1 MPSVEPV
8 IFEFHARQSKF
19 VSDLRGTTRT
29 VDRELG
35 TQEKRVRMLEQQ
47 FQRSSGQIS
56 STLKGLAGTL
66 ATAFTGRELINL
78 VDTFTRFQNSLR
90 VAGLEGAGLAATQ
103 EKLFALAQQY
113 GVELESVGTLYSRAA
128 QSADSLQA
136 SEADLL
142 AVTEAVSA
150 SLRISGI
157 SATEAQGAL
166 LQLGQAFGSSRI
178 QAEEYNSLIDSLRP
192 LLKEAAKFIDGTGG
206 SLDGLTR
213 KIKDT
218 NGAGV
223 TNIELMRGIVAALGN
238 LKDQAASADGTISQ
252 AFTNLRNALTLYIGE
267 ADKANGAS
275 AAVAAGIQK
284 LADNIDVLIPA
295 IAILAANLGGRF
307 VASAFAGGTAL
318 RAISAHAT
326 IATTSLAG
334 TALAARSAGAA
345 LLTALGGPV
354 GVAITAVAAGLILVA
369 NNASTA
375 EGRMKAIEDRTK
387 STADAARDA
396 AQRLDE
402 AGVATDSMGRFAAG
416 ASGKVAG
423 LSRNLSEAAQR
434 ASELTARLKELGI
447 YTDLQ
452 NNLGRQNELV
462 QRINRNRGL
471 AQEGERRRG
480 NPFLAQTNSG
490 QAYLGVANQV
500 LQDEREL
507 RLLRDEQDAL
517 EARAEGVRLAIE
529 NGVDLDGS
537 SITPTAVAT
546 PAKPARSPS
555 PRAAASG
562 PTSSD
567 IAARQADEIAR
578 LQAEELQA
586 RIQLTSD
593 AEDRAQLQRE
603 LLEIERDQRIRQIEG
618 DKELSGQE
626 KAAQIEII
634 RNLYGVASQVDEQ
647 GRIVVEANKSL
658 YAQQIAQDEQAE
670 VVRRGLQLSTE
681 INRTQQDLLSSQAA
695 LVDDREERAR
705 LERSILDL
713 QHEQERN
720 ELRASIAQL
729 EIAGAKE
736 AELAA
741 AKRRLALIEE
751 VQANERESLDREYE
765 SPLQRYRRLINKTDG
780 QLQDQAEQA
789 VVDEIESVRRGMRDG
804 LAEAIG
810 TDDPFIKG
818 LLDILIEQVLLRPI
832 ADALAS
838 ATAAGSAGLGPIF
851 GIVSG
856 LIGSIFGRAS
866 GGYVG
871 PGQVVRVNEGASPG
885 RVEGFVGPST
895 GGQIV
900 PLGRMAAAQPTAQ
913 VPATATV
920 RLELSGDI
928 DARIQKVSGPVAV
941 EVVRGTAP
949 ALVDAAASE
958 TIRRVGRPSL

>member
-1 MPSVEPV
+1 MPEIDPV
-8 IFEFHARQSKF
+8 VLELKVRHEAYLNGVR
-19 VSDLRGTTRT
+19 LTTRT

-66 ATAFTGRELINL
+66 ATYFTGRELIGL
-78 VDTFTRFQNSLR
+78 IDSFTRLQNNLR
-90 VAGLEGAGLAATQ
+90 VAGQEGENLARVQ
-103 EKLFALAQQY
+103 ESLLAISAQY
-113 GVELESVGTLYSRAA
+113 GVDVETLSGVF
-128 QSADSLQA
+128 LK
-136 SEADLL
+136 
-142 AVTEAVSA
+142 A
-150 SLRISGI
+150 SLAQRELNASTEDIIRLNEIVAASLKVTGT
-157 SATEAQGAL
+157 SAEQARGAL
-166 LQLGQAFGSSRI
+166 LQLGQALGSDVVRG
-178 QAEEYNSLIDSLRP
+178 EEFNSLLENALP
-192 LLKEAAKFIDGTGG
+192 VVQAAANGIERMGG
-206 SLDGLTR
+206 SVAKLRQEVVNSNVSSKEFFEGILRGGVKTIEDAERATLTLSGAFEALR
-213 KIKDT
+213 SQLVVYFGEASKS
-218 NGAGV
+218 NGA
-223 TNIELMRGIVAALGN
+223 TAAL
-238 LKDQAASADGTISQ
+238 ASAIQSLSENLDTI
-252 AFTNLRNALTLYIGE
+252 
-267 ADKANGAS
+267 
-275 AAVAAGIQK
+275 
-284 LADNIDVLIPA
+284 IPA
-295 IAILAANLGGRF
+295 IAVI
-307 VASAFAGGTAL
+307 GTAL
-318 RAISAHAT
+318 GVGYVTNLVRAHLAT
-326 IATTSLAG
+326 VTLTTATRGLLA
-334 TALAARSAGAA
+334 
-345 LLTALGGPV
+345 ALGGPV
-354 GVAITAVAAGLILVA
+354 GIAITAVAAGLGYMAAQAATAEKALGQQGRAAKTAADFNERLNGILNADPSDDVA
-369 NNASTA
+369 RGARNLAGARRDAAKAAYEQAAAEIALRKAQGERDLRLARQGKQEVTRRRRVGTGPGRMPVFEEYTTTEPIKERADNRYRGGVNRQQGAINAATAEIAQAERDLRDLKGAYREAIAQAPGGSPSPASTA
-375 EGRMKAIEDRTK
+375 KSAKRT
-387 STADAARDA
+387 ST
-396 AQRLDE
+396 
-402 AGVATDSMGRFAAG
+402 
-416 ASGKVAG
+416 
-423 LSRNLSEAAQR
+423 
-434 ASELTARLKELGI
+434 
-447 YTDLQ
+447 
-452 NNLGRQNELV
+452 
-462 QRINRNRGL
+462 
-471 AQEGERRRG
+471 
-480 NPFLAQTNSG
+480 P
-490 QAYLGVANQV
+490 
-500 LQDEREL
+500 RE
-507 RLLRDEQDAL
+507 
-517 EARAEGVRLAIE
+517 
-529 NGVDLDGS
+529 
-537 SITPTAVAT
+537 PT
-546 PAKPARSPS
+546 
-555 PRAAASG
+555 G

-618 DKELSGQE
+618 DKELSGEQ

-670 VVRRGLQLSTE
+670 FIRRGLQLSTE

-736 AELAA
+736 AELEA

-751 VQANERESLDREYE
+751 VQANEREGLNREYE

-838 ATAAGSAGLGPIF
+838 ATAAGSGGLGPIF

-866 GGYVG
+866 GGRVA

-900 PLGRMAAAQPTAQ
+900 PLGRMAAAQPMAQ
-913 VPATATV
+913 APATATV
-920 RLELSGDI
+920 RLELSGEI
-928 DARIQKVSGPVAV
+928 DTRIQRVSGPVAI
-941 EVVRGTAP
+941 EVVR
-949 ALVDAAASE
+949 ASADPLTERAVNE
-958 TIRRVGRPSL
+958 TMRRAGRPRL